1 MHSPKLMVVLRVGA
15 AKKALKQPWTKER
28 VLDLAHQ
35 LGLKGASDPD
45 LLLLMR
51 SLTGKTD
58 IGDLDRRELEKLG
71 ESLISS
77 VKKHGGCGC
86 G

>member
-28 VLDLAHQ
+28 ILDMVHK
-35 LGLKGASDPD
+35 LGLDGASDPD
-45 LLLLMR
+45 FLLLMR
-51 SLTGKTD
+51 SVTGKTD
-58 IGDLDRRELEKLG
+58 IGDLDSRELEELG